1 MKSFSRLI
9 LSSAFVII
17 ALPLVAS
24 AATCASLTI
33 DLGSGSND
41 KTSAGQVTKLQVYLK
56 EAGYL
61 TATPNGNFGPAT
73 YAAVRA
79 FQLENGVS
87 ATGFVGPATR
97 AAIKTRPCPVASQP
111 TAQPTTQSSTQP
123 SGSFS
128 SPVEGATLATGST
141 VRVAWTG
148 PANLRSLVLEDE
160 EGIAQ
165 GFVTSSGFGGSYAW
179 EVGSVYSSATQR
191 QEVIDEGRYR
201 LRAMDE
207 SKGRQAT
214 DIVSGYFTI
223 AARHMSISSVLP
235 TTVTNDDR
243 ASFVLYGE
251 GFTESAI
258 VFLNGREYE
267 RLRVKYVSD
276 DGRIMVLSAPD
287 RISAGVYS
295 ISVKSGKSV
304 YSGGQEITI
313 VSR

>member
-9 LSSAFVII
+9 ISSAFVIT

-24 AATCASLTI
+24 AATCASLTT

-97 AAIKTRPCPVASQP
+97 AAIKTRSCPVASQP
-111 TAQPTTQSSTQP
+111 TTQPSTQP

-128 SPVEGATLATGST
+128 SPAEGATLATGST
-141 VRVAWTG
+141 VRVTWTG

-201 LRAMDE
+201 LRATDE

-235 TTVTNDDR
+235 TTVANDDR

-295 ISVKSGKSV
+295 ISLKSGKSV